1 MKEVIDFFRR
11 LHDDN
16 TREWFDA
23 HRAEWTRVKGRFA
36 DFTGQLIEGISSFD
50 PTVRGLRPQDCTYR
64 IARDTRFSNDKSPYK
79 THIGAYI
86 APKGKKSGF
95 AGYYF
100 HIEPCADSLV
110 GCNLLS
116 AGLYCPEPTVLRSV
130 REEIL
135 DNGAEIEA
143 AVGKAQRELQTLRAK
158 SDEKAK
164 ADAEKLAAETK
175 NKEAA
180 MRIKAK
186 TNLDR
191 AASLIVERI
200 VNG

>member
-1 MKEVIDFFRR
+1 MPAKTVFRKQITTFHR
-11 LHDDN
+11 TWLEKYYFELQGGVGMSFEAI
-16 TREWFDA
+16 TTIRDA
-23 HRAEWTRVKGRFA
+23 ENRAKQIQADAQAAAAAAVEAARAE
-36 DFTGQLIEGISSFD
+36 
-50 PTVRGLRPQDCTYR
+50 
-64 IARDTRFSNDKSPYK
+64 
-79 THIGAYI
+79 
-86 APKGKKSGF
+86 GK
-95 AGYYF
+95 A
-100 HIEPCADSLV
+100 A
-110 GCNLLS
+110 
-116 AGLYCPEPTVLRSV
+116 
-130 REEIL
+130 
-135 DNGAEIEA
+135 IEA

>member
-1 MKEVIDFFRR
+1 M
-11 LHDDN
+11 
-16 TREWFDA
+16 
-23 HRAEWTRVKGRFA
+23 
-36 DFTGQLIEGISSFD
+36 SFEAI
-50 PTVRGLRPQDCTYR
+50 TT
-64 IARDTRFSNDKSPYK
+64 
-79 THIGAYI
+79 
-86 APKGKKSGF
+86 
-95 AGYYF
+95 
-100 HIEPCADSLV
+100 
-110 GCNLLS
+110 
-116 AGLYCPEPTVLRSV
+116 
-130 REEIL
+130 IL
-135 DNGAEIEA
+135 DVEERKKQILADAQAAEGKAAIEA

>member
-1 MKEVIDFFRR
+1 MSFEAITTIR
-11 LHDDN
+11 
-16 TREWFDA
+16 DA
-23 HRAEWTRVKGRFA
+23 ENRAKQIQA
-36 DFTGQLIEGISSFD
+36 DAQAAAAAGVEAAQAEGK
-50 PTVRGLRPQDCTYR
+50 
-64 IARDTRFSNDKSPYK
+64 A
-79 THIGAYI
+79 A
-86 APKGKKSGF
+86 
-95 AGYYF
+95 
-100 HIEPCADSLV
+100 
-110 GCNLLS
+110 
-116 AGLYCPEPTVLRSV
+116 
-130 REEIL
+130 
-135 DNGAEIEA
+135 IEA

>member
-1 MKEVIDFFRR
+1 MSFEAITTIR
-11 LHDDN
+11 
-16 TREWFDA
+16 DA
-23 HRAEWTRVKGRFA
+23 ENRAKQIQADAQAAAAAAVKA
-36 DFTGQLIEGISSFD
+36 
-50 PTVRGLRPQDCTYR
+50 
-64 IARDTRFSNDKSPYK
+64 A
-79 THIGAYI
+79 
-86 APKGKKSGF
+86 
-95 AGYYF
+95 
-100 HIEPCADSLV
+100 
-110 GCNLLS
+110 
-116 AGLYCPEPTVLRSV
+116 
-130 REEIL
+130 
-135 DNGAEIEA
+135 IEA

>member
-1 MKEVIDFFRR
+1 M
-11 LHDDN
+11 
-16 TREWFDA
+16 
-23 HRAEWTRVKGRFA
+23 
-36 DFTGQLIEGISSFD
+36 SFEAI
-50 PTVRGLRPQDCTYR
+50 TT
-64 IARDTRFSNDKSPYK
+64 
-79 THIGAYI
+79 
-86 APKGKKSGF
+86 
-95 AGYYF
+95 
-100 HIEPCADSLV
+100 
-110 GCNLLS
+110 
-116 AGLYCPEPTVLRSV
+116 
-130 REEIL
+130 IL
-135 DNGAEIEA
+135 DVEERKKQILADAQAAAAAAVETAQAEGKAAIEA
-143 AVGKAQRELQTLRAK
+143 AVDKAQRELQTLRAK

>member
-1 MKEVIDFFRR
+1 MSFEAITTIR
-11 LHDDN
+11 
-16 TREWFDA
+16 DA
-23 HRAEWTRVKGRFA
+23 ENRAKQIQA
-36 DFTGQLIEGISSFD
+36 DAQAEGK
-50 PTVRGLRPQDCTYR
+50 
-64 IARDTRFSNDKSPYK
+64 A
-79 THIGAYI
+79 A
-86 APKGKKSGF
+86 
-95 AGYYF
+95 
-100 HIEPCADSLV
+100 
-110 GCNLLS
+110 
-116 AGLYCPEPTVLRSV
+116 
-130 REEIL
+130 
-135 DNGAEIEA
+135 IEA

>member
-1 MKEVIDFFRR
+1 MTRKTVQSRSKPTRR
-11 LHDDN
+11 
-16 TREWFDA
+16 R
-23 HRAEWTRVKGRFA
+23 
-36 DFTGQLIEGISSFD
+36 
-50 PTVRGLRPQDCTYR
+50 
-64 IARDTRFSNDKSPYK
+64 
-79 THIGAYI
+79 
-86 APKGKKSGF
+86 
-95 AGYYF
+95 
-100 HIEPCADSLV
+100 
-110 GCNLLS
+110 
-116 AGLYCPEPTVLRSV
+116 
-130 REEIL
+130 
-135 DNGAEIEA
+135 
-143 AVGKAQRELQTLRAK
+143 LQTLRAK

>member
-1 MKEVIDFFRR
+1 MSFEAITTIR
-11 LHDDN
+11 
-16 TREWFDA
+16 DA
-23 HRAEWTRVKGRFA
+23 ENRAKQIQA
-36 DFTGQLIEGISSFD
+36 DGQAPAAAAVETAQAEGK
-50 PTVRGLRPQDCTYR
+50 
-64 IARDTRFSNDKSPYK
+64 A
-79 THIGAYI
+79 A
-86 APKGKKSGF
+86 
-95 AGYYF
+95 
-100 HIEPCADSLV
+100 
-110 GCNLLS
+110 
-116 AGLYCPEPTVLRSV
+116 
-130 REEIL
+130 
-135 DNGAEIEA
+135 IEA